1 MDHSPSLIHQT
12 DAEFAENQ
20 QVLEKGFRKASKN
33 WVDYLA
39 LAIATCG
46 VGYIKLA
53 PGTWGSIVGVGI
65 YLVLRYVGMGVWQ
78 IGLTSGWR
86 VEQLAAWRTEVNIL
100 IVLLITAAGIWA
112 GGRAAKILNNK
123 DPQQVV
129 VDEVIGQLIT
139 LAFIPFDVA
148 WWMILIGFILFRFFD
163 ILKPYPI
170 DQLQVLPGGLGVCAD
185 DILAGIYAAVVLS
198 IIAAVQLSLT

>member
-1 MDHSPSLIHQT
+1 MDSPSLIHQT

-20 QVLEKGFRKASKN
+20 QVLEKGFRKASKS

-39 LAIATCG
+39 LAISTCG

-65 YLVLRYVGMGVWQ
+65 YLILRYVGLGVWQ
-78 IGLTSGWR
+78 IGLASGWR
-86 VEQLAAWRTEVNIL
+86 TEQLEAWRTEANIF
-100 IVLLITAAGIWA
+100 IVLILTAVGIWA
-112 GGRAAKILNNK
+112 GSRASKILNDK

-148 WWMILIGFILFRFFD
+148 WWMILIGFFAFRFFD

-170 DQLQVLPGGLGVCAD
+170 YRLQVLPGGLGVCAD
-185 DILAGIYAAVVLS
+185 DIVAGIYAAVFLS
-198 IIAAVQLSLT
+198 IIAAIQVSIT